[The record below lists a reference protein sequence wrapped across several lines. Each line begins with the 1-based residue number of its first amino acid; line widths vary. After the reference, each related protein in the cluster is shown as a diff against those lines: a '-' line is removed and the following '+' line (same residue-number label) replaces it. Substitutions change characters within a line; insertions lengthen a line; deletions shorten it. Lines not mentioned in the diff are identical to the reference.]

1 MSINNSPLRSEQE
14 NEQHGQKGENESVDM
29 EKLERLRSSM
39 SKLGAQAFAELIH
52 SYLGEAEYRVAQ
64 MQQALSQSNLADLQL
79 AAHTLRSSSALVGAT
94 HLSQLCQE
102 LETSI
107 RTESELERGQSPN
120 VYQMLSQIVAEYN
133 GVKSRLET
141 ELAE

>member
-1 MSINNSPLRSEQE
+1 MSISSSAHESEQE
-14 NEQHGQKGENESVDM
+14 NEQHEQAGEKNSVDS

-39 SKLGAQAFAELIH
+39 SKLGEQAFVELIH

-64 MQQALSQSNLADLQL
+64 MQQSLSQSNLADLQL

-94 HLSQLCQE
+94 RLAQLCQE

-107 RTESELERGQSPN
+107 RTASGSERSQLPN
-120 VYQMLSQIVAEYN
+120 VYEMSSQIATVYN
-133 GVKSRLET
+133 RVKAALET
-141 ELAE
+141 ELAK